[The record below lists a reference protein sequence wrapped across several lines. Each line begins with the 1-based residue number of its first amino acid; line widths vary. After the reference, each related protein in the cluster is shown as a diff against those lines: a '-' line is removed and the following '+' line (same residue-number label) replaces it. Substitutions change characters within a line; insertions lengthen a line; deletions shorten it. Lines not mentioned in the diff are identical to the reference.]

1 MIDATQYRKAAAG
14 LISFVAVGLFLGR
27 NLSFYRLEGIL
38 ICWLV
43 FSLAFV
49 SLALVIL
56 AGIFVFYASEWVMHF
71 VSTAPRV
78 ISAVAL
84 RASEIYSGVVPAED
98 QSEFHST
105 NSEQGRQEKCFE
117 S

>member
-1 MIDATQYRKAAAG
+1 MIDATQYRKAAIG
-14 LISFVAVGLFLGR
+14 LISFVAIGLLLGR
-27 NLSFYRLEGIL
+27 NLSFYRLEEIL

-56 AGIFVFYASEWVMHF
+56 VGLFVSYAGECVIHWA
-71 VSTAPRV
+71 STAPRL
-78 ISAVAL
+78 ISTVAL
-84 RASEIYSGVVPAED
+84 RTSEIYSGVVPAED

>member
-1 MIDATQYRKAAAG
+1 MIDAIHYRKAATG
-14 LISFVAVGLFLGR
+14 PISFVTVGLLLGSS
-27 NLSFYRLEGIL
+27 LSSYQLEEFL
-38 ICWLV
+38 ICWLF
-43 FSLAFV
+43 FSVAFA
-49 SLALVIL
+49 SLALLILVGILVSYAGECVIHW
-56 AGIFVFYASEWVMHF
+56 A
-71 VSTAPRV
+71 STAPRL
-78 ISAVAL
+78 ISTVAL

>member
-1 MIDATQYRKAAAG
+1 MINATRYRKTTTG
-14 LISFVAVGLFLGR
+14 LISFAAVALILGR
-27 NLSFYRLEGIL
+27 NLSLYKLEEIL
-38 ICWLV
+38 ICWLF
-43 FSLAFV
+43 FSAAFV

-56 AGIFVFYASEWVMHF
+56 AGILVSYAGECVIHWA
-71 VSTAPRV
+71 STAPRL
-78 ISAVAL
+78 ISTVAL
-84 RASEIYSGVVPAED
+84 RTSEIYSGVVPAED